1 MVLLHC
7 NSNEIQASFDFWRFI
22 QDFGPTIVSL
32 LAILATFLVTKQTL
46 KSQTDQNIKA
56 LNAQKDIEA
65 RQIIQKKLD
74 EFYGPLIQQRMKS
87 TKLYEKL
94 SKKYRENDESFSIL
108 LYLMNNYTFEGND
121 KVLLEQIIKLGED
134 SEKLIQEKS
143 GQIDDSELR
152 LEIIPRA
159 TTHFLLIKL
168 AYNGVL
174 TGESNNFKDLTYP
187 KDLVE
192 KLEARKSQLETEL
205 LNLNRRES

>member
-7 NSNEIQASFDFWRFI
+7 NSNEIQASFDIWKFI
-22 QDFGPTIVSL
+22 QDLGPTIVSL
-32 LAILATFLVTKQTL
+32 LAILATFFVTRQTL
-46 KSQTDQNIKA
+46 KSQSAQNIKA
-56 LNAQKDIEA
+56 LNAQKDLEA

-87 TKLYEKL
+87 TKLYEKF
-94 SKKYRENDESFSIL
+94 SKKYREKDDSFSTL
-108 LYLMNNYTFEGND
+108 LYLINNRVFVGND

-134 SEKLIQEKS
+134 SERLIQEKS
-143 GQIDDSELR
+143 GLIDDSELR

-168 AYNGVL
+168 AYNREL
-174 TGESNNFKDLTYP
+174 TGNSAEFKDLTYP
-187 KDLVE
+187 KEFVE

-205 LNLNRRES
+205 LNLNKRES